1 MYIRRKVYSDTANY
15 ESVRE
20 PRYYSVIMSEDEIR
34 MFAEAQDALTAG
46 QKVAK
51 FAKDNWGKAAAGAA
65 LTAAAAYGGKKLWD
79 KRKAKKAAQ
88 LAAEEEMA
96 RADAEAAENGA
107 ED

>member
-51 FAKDNWGKAAAGAA
+51 FAKDNWGKAAGAA